1 MARSSPLASLSI
13 AQLLS
18 ELNRRRSG
26 LPRLQKKRAK
36 LAAQLAQI
44 DAQIA
49 GLGGAVAK
57 GPLGRAAG
65 ARSSAG
71 ATRARNSMTLVE
83 ALQKVLDGKSLRVND
98 AIDAVRKIGYT
109 SDSPSFRV
117 IVNQALLNKKLFK
130 RVSRGVYTKA

>member
-1 MARSSPLASLSI
+1 MPSSSPLASLTV
-13 AQLLS
+13 AQLQA
-18 ELNRRRSG
+18 ELNRRRAG
-26 LPRLQKKRAK
+26 LPRLHKKRARLVAE
-36 LAAQLAQI
+36 LARI
-44 DAQIA
+44 DEQIA
-49 GLGGAVAK
+49 ALSGAAARA
-57 GPLGRAAG
+57 PGRRTSR

-98 AIDAVRKIGYT
+98 AIDAVRKIGYI

>member
-13 AQLLS
+13 AQLQA

-49 GLGGAVAK
+49 SLGGAVAS
-57 GPLGRAAG
+57 GPRGRSAG
-65 ARSSAG
+65 SRFSAG

-83 ALQKVLDGKSLRVND
+83 ALLRVLDGKSLRVND